1 LVFTTVYTKHE
12 LNCNSCFFLFNK
24 IMNSSISNNFYNHS
38 RKNFVGIKFS
48 HPKNPHKQ
56 KT

>member
-1 LVFTTVYTKHE
+1 
-12 LNCNSCFFLFNK
+12 
-24 IMNSSISNNFYNHS
+24 MNSSISNNFYNHS